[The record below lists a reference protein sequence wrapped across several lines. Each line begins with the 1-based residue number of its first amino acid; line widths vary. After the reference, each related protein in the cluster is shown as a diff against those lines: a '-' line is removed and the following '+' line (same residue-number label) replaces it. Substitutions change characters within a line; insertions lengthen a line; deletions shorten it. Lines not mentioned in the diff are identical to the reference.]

1 MAPGGSFF
9 FVGNGHTLSRLAG
22 SPGQSA
28 TGSEKAARGAVVE
41 KRQLDGC
48 GRVLLDGLEAPMPI
62 QVRRGKA
69 GLSELTRMLE
79 GLICAVNWIRAIPF
93 ILMESIS
100 M

>member
-9 FVGNGHTLSRLAG
+9 FVGNGHTLSRIAG

-28 TGSEKAARGAVVE
+28 AGSEKAARGAVVE

-79 GLICAVNWIRAIPF
+79 GLICAANWTVSVFTAA
-93 ILMESIS
+93 LEAV
-100 M
+100 